1 MLDELQSQIRLH
13 RGVSRDEGKEE
24 REGQQ
29 ELPCLAAGSLTH
41 SAAVGT
47 PRLGLHTSLVLQ
59 TQHVPSHVSSGPAVA
74 LSGLIS
80 SETGTFTLPAS
91 HLF

>member
-1 MLDELQSQIRLH
+1 MLDELQSQMRLH

-59 TQHVPSHVSSGPAVA
+59 THVPSHVSSGPAVA

-80 SETGTFTLPAS
+80 SETGTFTLPTS